1 MKCSGNPLET
11 CGGPNSNSIYRTNI
25 SIIHPWWCDA
35 ASKKCQFDIDND
47 CCNSMWKS
55 PQDACDNF
63 NFNNQCGS
71 QIKSK

>member
-1 MKCSGNPLET
+1 MRFYNRIPINFKGL
-11 CGGPNSNSIYRTNI
+11 I
-25 SIIHPWWCDA
+25 SKNKLWWCAA
-35 ASKKCQFDIDND
+35 ASKKCQFDIDDD